1 MAKKNSKSKKE
12 IGSLTNVAK
21 SYGGKK
27 GGGTGKLSSQ
37 MIGSYNFKNFGLD
50 DLAQAIFK
58 KQQSGV
64 TRVGVYVNKRQAE
77 KYADVIK
84 YAKSIGVDVGV
95 AKAGSKN
102 RPYDLLVGSS
112 RPKTSATTTGDDAQ
126 VTATGIS
133 TSDLI
138 AQKIFG
144 GLGGGNPYGQR
155 RNGKRRGRWQSG

>member
-1 MAKKNSKSKKE
+1 MANKKTKNKKE
-12 IGSLTNVAK
+12 IGSLQDVAT

-64 TRVGVYVNKRQAE
+64 TRVGVYVNKKQAK

-84 YAKSIGVDVGV
+84 YAKSIGVEVGV
-95 AKAGSKN
+95 AKAGSKK

-112 RPKTSATTTGDDAQ
+112 RPRASAAATTQPTTTG
-126 VTATGIS
+126 VS
-133 TSDLI
+133 TTDLI

-144 GLGGGNPYGQR
+144 GFGGTSPYGQR
-155 RNGKRRGRWQSG
+155 GGGRRRGRWQSG